1 MEIEFCLP
9 IFEKFSN
16 IIFQEYRSSESQLGR
31 TDGQT

>member
-16 IIFQEYRSSESQLGR
+16 IKFQEYRSSGSQGGR